1 MDEFLGQATYLT
13 ELRPG
18 SSLQIVGVVVG
29 LFILYLS
36 ALAIHRTYFHPLSHI
51 PGPWLAKVSYWA
63 EFYHDCLAEGYVKV
77 YPELHAKYGP
87 IVRVTPTRVH
97 INDPEYFHEI
107 YSISG
112 AAKYLK
118 DPEFFSTS
126 GGIKHSVIMLT
137 DPEVHRVRRKTIQY
151 LFSPKGMEELSPRV
165 EEVIKKG
172 LEKLRLSFE
181 EKKPINMNRIFKGV
195 TVDTIMRL
203 MFDKAFGLIDSP
215 EEEPDFV
222 KTMRMFAENFPWQKH
237 FPIVNTISV
246 IIPQSWAEY
255 MVPGYARF
263 RKVSRALNPRGMQED
278 QLTLLA
284 GGQQCGVWLDE
295 VSERHKQGI
304 YTAEDGRATIFDLFL
319 RPNPDKGQLEL
330 SRDVLIDETFAFCFA
345 GTDTTSYALSM
356 GAYYL
361 MSNPSKLEK
370 MRDELS
376 TVPTN
381 EDGIL
386 QYKDIRNLP
395 YLSATIKEILR
406 LACPVPGITPRVVPE
421 QGMTVAGH
429 YLPEGTIISLSMR
442 MVHFNDTV
450 YEKPYEFIPERW
462 LGESGKEL
470 DKWFVTFSKGPR
482 MCLGLNMTYLETYL
496 CFANFFNKFNFELY
510 ETDENTAMWI
520 DMVAAAKSREPIKV
534 MVTGPR

>member
-1 MDEFLGQATYLT
+1 MDTLKEQVTHMSHLAL
-13 ELRPG
+13 
-18 SSLQIVGVVVG
+18 SSLSHSLG
-29 LFILYLS
+29 LVAGAIIFYIL
-36 ALAIHRTYFHPLSHI
+36 AVTIQRAYFHPLSHI

-63 EFYHDCLAEGYVKV
+63 EFYHDCIAEGYVKV
-77 YPELHAKYGP
+77 YPKLHAKYGP

-112 AAKYLK
+112 ASKYLK
-118 DPEFFSTS
+118 DPEFFATS

-165 EEVIKKG
+165 EEVVKKG
-172 LEKLRLSFE
+172 LEKLRISFE
-181 EKKPINMNRIFKGV
+181 EKQPVDMNRIFKGV

-237 FPIVNTISV
+237 FPILNTISV
-246 IIPQSWAEY
+246 IIPQSWADY
-255 MVPGYARF
+255 LVPGYARF
-263 RKVSRALNPRGMQED
+263 R
-278 QLTLLA
+278 
-284 GGQQCGVWLDE
+284 QQCSKWLDE
-295 VSERHKQGI
+295 VSERHKQGVF
-304 YTAEDGRATIFDLFL
+304 TAEDGRATIFDLFL
-319 RPNPDKGQLEL
+319 KPNPEKGQLEL
-330 SRDVLIDETFAFCFA
+330 GKDVLIDEAFAFCFA

-356 GAYYL
+356 GSYYL

-370 MRDELS
+370 MRAELS

-381 EDGIL
+381 EDGLL

-421 QGMTVAGH
+421 EGMTVAGY
-429 YLPEGTIISLSMR
+429 YLPKGTIISLSMR
-442 MVHFNDTV
+442 MVHFNETV

-510 ETDENTAMWI
+510 KTDENTAMWI
-520 DMVAAAKSREPIKV
+520 DMVAAAKSRENIKA

>member
-1 MDEFLGQATYLT
+1 MDTATGQATYLT
-13 ELRPG
+13 EIGRQ
-18 SSLQIVGVVVG
+18 SALQSISFAQSIGVAVG

-77 YPELHAKYGP
+77 YPKLHAKYGP

-112 AAKYLK
+112 ASKYLK

-137 DPEVHRVRRKTIQY
+137 DPEIHRVRRKTIQY

-165 EEVIKKG
+165 EEVIRKG

-181 EKKPINMNRIFKGV
+181 EKQPIDMNRIFKGV

-215 EEEPDFV
+215 EEEPEFV
-222 KTMRMFAENFPWQKH
+222 RTMRMFAENFPWQKH
-237 FPIVNTISV
+237 FPIVNTISL

-263 RKVSRALNPRGMQED
+263 RK
-278 QLTLLA
+278 
-284 GGQQCGVWLDE
+284 QCGVWLDE
-295 VSERHKQGI
+295 VKERHKQGI
-304 YTAEDGRATIFDLFL
+304 YTAEDGRATVFDLFL
-319 RPNPDKGQLEL
+319 RPDPDKGQLEL

-356 GAYYL
+356 GSYYL
-361 MSNPSKLEK
+361 MSNPSKLQK

-381 EDGIL
+381 EDGLL

-429 YLPEGTIISLSMR
+429 YLPKGTIISLSMR

-496 CFANFFNKFNFELY
+496 CFANFFNKFDFKLY
-510 ETDENTAMWI
+510 KTDENTAMWI
-520 DMVAAAKSREPIKV
+520 DMVAAAKSRQPIRA

>member
-1 MDEFLGQATYLT
+1 MDVFKIFDASIGDFTLT
-13 ELRPG
+13 SPLNVFTLAA
-18 SSLQIVGVVVG
+18 SIYALYGVV
-29 LFILYLS
+29 
-36 ALAIHRTYFHPLSHI
+36 LAVRRTWFHPLSHI
-51 PGPWLAKVSYWA
+51 PGPWLGRASYWL
-63 EFYHDCLAEGYVKV
+63 EFYHDCIAEGYVKV
-77 YPELHAKYGP
+77 YPKLHEKYGP

-97 INDPEYFHEI
+97 INDPGYFHEI
-107 YSISG
+107 YSIAG
-112 AAKYLK
+112 ANKYLK

-137 DPEVHRVRRKTIQY
+137 DPEVHRIRRKTIQN

-165 EEVIKKG
+165 EEVVKKG
-172 LEKLRLSFE
+172 LEKLRLCYE
-181 EKKPINMNRIFKGV
+181 EKTPVDMNRIFKGV

-203 MFDKAFGLIDSP
+203 MVDKAFGLIDSP
-215 EEEPDFV
+215 EEEPEFV

-246 IIPQSWAEY
+246 IIPQWLAEW
-255 MVPGYARF
+255 MVPGYASF
-263 RKVSRALNPRGMQED
+263 RK
-278 QLTLLA
+278 
-284 GGQQCGVWLDE
+284 QCSVWIDE
-295 VSERHKQGI
+295 VGERHKNGI
-304 YTAEDGRATIFDLFL
+304 YTGEDGRSTIFDLFL
-319 RPNPDKGQLEL
+319 RPNPEKGQLNL
-330 SRDVLIDETFAFCFA
+330 SKDVLIDEMFAFCFA

-356 GAYYL
+356 GSYYL

-370 MRDELS
+370 MRLELS

-381 EDGIL
+381 ADGL
-386 QYKDIRNLP
+386 LEYRNIRNLP

-421 QGMTVAGH
+421 EGMQVAGH
-429 YLPEGTIISLSMR
+429 YLPKGTIISLSMR
-442 MVHFNDTV
+442 MVHFNDSV
-450 YEKPYEFIPERW
+450 YENPYEFIPERW

-510 ETDENTAMWI
+510 ETNEETAMWV
-520 DMVAAAKSREPIKV
+520 DMVAAAKSRENIKA